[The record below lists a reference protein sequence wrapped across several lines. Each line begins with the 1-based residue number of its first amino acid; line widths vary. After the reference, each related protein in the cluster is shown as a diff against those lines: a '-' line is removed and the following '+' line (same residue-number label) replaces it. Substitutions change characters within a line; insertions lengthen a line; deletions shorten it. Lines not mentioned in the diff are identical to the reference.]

1 MQDIQPSDFY
11 ALAQAPRHHKGPE
24 PRRTLQN
31 TENDPPG
38 TPQDTEKDT
47 HGALPGPALHDRPAI
62 LPHEFGTRPTLVW
75 DTETA
80 GLGAPGICQLSY
92 ILIEDGK
99 LTEYDKILRLP
110 MHVRMSSKATSIH
123 RITAEASA
131 AGAHAAP
138 ELLSFWEVAQRVM
151 RSGGEVVGHNVAF
164 DCRAFDFTCEKL
176 GFTRE
181 LQHTHMIDT
190 MVLSKPY
197 THLRNVRGH
206 PKQYRLAELYERLF
220 GAPPDWARLH
230 DSLEDV
236 RVTALCFR
244 EGRRIGWW

>member
-1 MQDIQPSDFY
+1 MTDIQPSDFY
-11 ALAQAPRHHKGPE
+11 ALAQAPRHRKGPDNDTDGTAQGAE
-24 PRRTLQN
+24 K
-31 TENDPPG
+31 DPPG
-38 TPQDTEKDT
+38 TLLGSTS
-47 HGALPGPALHDRPAI
+47 HDRPAI

-99 LTEYDKILRLP
+99 LTEYDKILKLP
-110 MHVRMSSKATSIH
+110 EKVRMSSQATSIH

-131 AGAHAAP
+131 AGTHASP
-138 ELLSFWEVAQRVM
+138 ELLSFWELAQRVM

-164 DCRAFDFTCEKL
+164 DCRAFEFTCAKL
-176 GFTRE
+176 GLTHE
-181 LQHTHMIDT
+181 LKHTHMVDT
-190 MVLSKPY
+190 MALSKPH

-206 PKQYRLAELYERLF
+206 PKQYRLSELYERLF

-236 RVTALCFR
+236 RVTTLCFR